1 MYCGGVNTGRV
12 ACGAKPAS
20 ISRALAVAKFGGMRL
35 RGTLRCRSRSQLAVR
50 RWRRGRASAMD
61 GKESKVAMLV
71 AVQSKALEV
80 RFRAETHYREEL
92 ERRQSG

>member
-1 MYCGGVNTGRV
+1 
-12 ACGAKPAS
+12 
-20 ISRALAVAKFGGMRL
+20 
-35 RGTLRCRSRSQLAVR
+35 
-50 RWRRGRASAMD
+50 MD

-92 ERRQSG
+92 ERRRSG

>member
-50 RWRRGRASAMD
+50 RWEAGAGIGDGRERVKSRNAGSRPEQGTRSAFQ
-61 GKESKVAMLV
+61 GRNPL
-71 AVQSKALEV
+71 L
-80 RFRAETHYREEL
+80 
-92 ERRQSG
+92 